1 MVRCKLPLMGVLLA
15 GLLCV
20 GWWGAGLD
28 AADPPAE
35 KAGGVAWQADL
46 KSAHKIAVRDNK
58 PLLLVWGA
66 DWCGFCKKLEQE
78 SLAHPSL
85 AKYINETFVP
95 VHLDYDKDEKVR
107 DILEVE
113 RLPCTIVLTPEAEQ
127 LERFEGF
134 HPATDVYKKLAA
146 ARQLH
151 LELTQTASQTGSQ
164 SVR

>member
-1 MVRCKLPLMGVLLA
+1 MSLLGAGLAGVLFA
-15 GLLCV
+15 GWL
-20 GWWGAGLD
+20 GAGLD
-28 AADPPAE
+28 AADPPAATAATA
-35 KAGGVAWQADL
+35 AGVEWQPDL
-46 KSAHKIAVRDNK
+46 KSAHRIAVRDNK

-78 SLAHPSL
+78 SLAHPTL
-85 AKYINETFVP
+85 AKYINETYVA

-113 RLPCTIVLTPEAEQ
+113 RLPCTIVLTPQAEQ

-134 HPATDVYKKLAA
+134 LPASDVYKKLAA

-151 LELTQTASQTGSQ
+151 QELTQTAAQTGSQ
-164 SVR
+164 TVR

>member
-1 MVRCKLPLMGVLLA
+1 MVRSRVPVLAALMACLSVAVWFSLPS
-15 GLLCV
+15 
-20 GWWGAGLD
+20 D
-28 AADPPAE
+28 AADPAS
-35 KAGGVAWQADL
+35 GSDGVAWQKDL
-46 KSAHKIAVRDNK
+46 KSAHTVAVRENK

-66 DWCGFCKKLEQE
+66 DWCTFCKKLEQE
-78 SLAHPSL
+78 SLAHPTL
-85 AKYINETFVP
+85 ARYINDTFVP

-107 DILEVE
+107 EILEVE

-134 HPATDVYKKLAA
+134 HPATDVYRKLAA

-164 SVR
+164 AVR